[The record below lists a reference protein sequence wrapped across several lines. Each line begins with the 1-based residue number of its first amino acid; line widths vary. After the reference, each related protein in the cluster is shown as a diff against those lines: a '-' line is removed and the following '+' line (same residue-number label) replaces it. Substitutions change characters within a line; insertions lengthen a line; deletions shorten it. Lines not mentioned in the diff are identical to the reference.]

1 MKVIEMKLS
10 QLTPYENN
18 VKEHPPEQ
26 VEQIKQSILQYGMN
40 DPIAV
45 WGKNNLIVEGHG
57 RYEAMKELGEGT
69 VPVIRLDHLSDE
81 QRRAYTIVHNKLT
94 MNSGFDI
101 DALNEELR
109 DLDIDL
115 SEFDIEIPEIEV
127 PEVSG
132 PDYYGQ
138 ERERTGNAYN
148 LWDYD
153 VERTAGF
160 YEIPTLKR
168 CDFVPK
174 GLIGF
179 NYVLSTK
186 KRDTGVHFFLDDYQ
200 FERVWNQPQMYLGKL
215 AEFDCVLTPDFSLY
229 LDMPMAMKIWNTY
242 RSRMIGQIM
251 QQMGLEVIPTLSW
264 AEEATYSFCFDGI
277 EPEGVVAVSTV
288 GIVRKKDAWNGWCA
302 GMDEAMRRLRPSVV
316 LCYGTPIDYD
326 FGNVPVR
333 FYKQRTF
340 RNVQKG

>member
-1 MKVIEMKLS
+1 MKVVEMKLS

-57 RYEAMKELGEGT
+57 RYEAMKELGEDT

-186 KRDTGVHFFLDDYQ
+186 KRDAGVHFFLDDYQ
-200 FERVWNQPQMYLGKL
+200 FERVWNQPQMYLSKL
-215 AEFDCVLTPDFSLY
+215 AEFECVLTPDFSLY
-229 LDMPMAMKIWNTY
+229 LDMPMATKNWNVY
-242 RSRMIGQIM
+242 RSRMIGQMLQDI
-251 QQMGLEVIPTLSW
+251 GVKVIPTLQW
-264 AEEATYSFCFDGI
+264 AEPATYGFVFDGL
-277 EPEGVVAVSTV
+277 PEGGTVATSTV
-288 GIVRKKDAWNGWCA
+288 GVMRDKDALDFWRA
-302 GMDEAMRRLRPSVV
+302 GMAEALERVRPKTVV
-316 LCYGTPIDYD
+316 CYGTDKIDFD
-326 FGNVPVR
+326 FGDTEVVFIKSR
-333 FYKQRTF
+333 DFK
-340 RNVQKG
+340 KG